1 VNPGAVAEFIAC
13 KGDGVYSVV
22 VRVDDADA
30 TAALAARYGA
40 HADFRQDRS
49 GDGLE
54 LVEVQLG
61 PIFGMP
67 LTLLA
72 TNLP

>member
-1 VNPGAVAEFIAC
+1 M
-13 KGDGVYSVV
+13 
-22 VRVDDADA
+22 RLDDADA
-30 TAALAARYGA
+30 TAAVAARYGA
-40 HADFRQDRS
+40 DADFRQDRG

-61 PIFGMP
+61 TMFGMSP
-67 LTLLA
+67 ALLS